1 MTPWHQAHPHP
12 FAVLHGDYRLDN
24 LLFDP
29 DGADV
34 IAVDWQTLAV
44 GPPARDL
51 AYFLGTSLTVDDRRA
66 AERELVAEYHA
77 ALCARGVS
85 GYGADQCFDDYRL
98 GQLQGPMITTMGCA
112 FATGDPSADADAM
125 FLAMATRSCAAIR
138 DLDSLELV
146 GRE

>member
-1 MTPWHQAHPHP
+1 M
-12 FAVLHGDYRLDN
+12 LHGDYRLDN

-34 IAVDWQTLAV
+34 VAVDWQTLAV

-85 GYGADQCFDDYRL
+85 GYDADQCFDDYRL

-112 FATGDPSADADAM
+112 FATGDRSDCRRRDVPRHGDAIVRRDPRPR
-125 FLAMATRSCAAIR
+125 LARTSWVRTDRIER
-138 DLDSLELV
+138 W
-146 GRE
+146 R